1 MPLGP
6 RTPDL
11 VALDTLLAVAHA
23 GSQNAAADE
32 LGISQQAV
40 AQRVSALQR
49 LVGVRLVDRTRRGST
64 LTPEGEVVA
73 QWAARVLDAA
83 HALDLGLETLRA
95 DRRTRLRVAASLT
108 VAEQLLPGWLVALRE
123 QARGRADGAP
133 APATEHART
142 TAAVPALDTTLTA
155 INSEHVA
162 DLVRGGD
169 ADLGFVET
177 PARLPGLRTRVVGR
191 DELVVVVP
199 PDHPLARRRRPL
211 VAAELA
217 ATPLVVREA
226 GSGTREAL
234 AVALRAAG
242 HPQAEPVLE
251 LSTTAAVRAAVLAGA
266 GPAVLSALVVADD
279 VTAGRLVVVP
289 TSGVDLHRDLR
300 AVWRGGPTPP
310 PGPARDLL
318 AIAQRRG
325 V

>member
-1 MPLGP
+1 MALGP

-23 GSQNAAADE
+23 GSQNAAVVE

-40 AQRVSALQR
+40 AQRISALQR
-49 LVGVRLVDRTRRGST
+49 LVGVHLVDRTRRGSS

-73 QWAARVLDAA
+73 QWAARVVDAA
-83 HALDLGLETLRA
+83 HALDLGLDTLRA
-95 DRRTRLRVAASLT
+95 GHRTRLRVAASLT

-123 QARGRADGAP
+123 
-133 APATEHART
+133 HARAR
-142 TAAVPALDTTLTA
+142 AAATPEITLTA

-162 DLVRGGD
+162 DLVRAGD
-169 ADLGFVET
+169 VDLGFVET
-177 PARLPGLRTRVVGR
+177 PARLPGLRTRTVGR

-199 PDHPLARRRRPL
+199 PDHPLAKHALAKHPRNGATGRTKAHPL
-211 VAAELA
+211 PAATLA

-234 AVALRAAG
+234 AAALRAAG
-242 HPQAEPVLE
+242 LAQAPPVLE

-279 VTAGRLVVVP
+279 VASGRLVVVP
-289 TSGVDLHRDLR
+289 TTGLDLHRDLR
-300 AVWRGGPTPP
+300 AVWAGGPTPP
-310 PGPARDLL
+310 AGPARDLL
-318 AIAQRRG
+318 AIAQRRPA
-325 V
+325 